1 MINCAKE
8 EREDGVV
15 LRLSGDLMIQDAA
28 ELRSALIDV
37 FADAETIDVDVSS
50 VGQSD
55 VSCLQLLC
63 ASHKKAIESNKTF
76 RISHEWSDTF
86 EQSVKE
92 ACFLRHTGC
101 FLDTKKECLWVK
113 E

>member
-8 EREDGVV
+8 EREDGAI

-28 ELRSALIDV
+28 ELRSTLIDV
-37 FADAETIDVDVSS
+37 FADAVAIDVDVSS
-50 VGQSD
+50 VGQID

-63 ASHKKAIESNKTF
+63 ASHKKAMESNKMF
-76 RISHEWSDTF
+76 RISDEWSDTF
-86 EQSVKE
+86 ERSVKE

>member
-1 MINCAKE
+1 MIDCAKE
-8 EREDGVV
+8 ERGDGEV

-37 FADAETIDVDVSS
+37 FAETGTIDVDVSS
-50 VGQSD
+50 VGQMD

-63 ASHKKAIESNKTF
+63 ASHKKAIESNKMF
-76 RISHEWSDTF
+76 RISDEWSGAF

-101 FLDTKKECLWVK
+101 FLDAKKECLWVK